1 MRATATWHGHS
12 PQDDILMHSS
22 PCGGKTTAI
31 RALVARFESCVS
43 SSAWG
48 SSSLWMLR
56 PSAPAIAGHVRL
68 SKPYDT
74 LLWYPTAR
82 IASAP
87 DGTPLSKWY
96 LDTVIEEVKS
106 AKQCVVAIDDIDL
119 FDETESSISRVLD
132 ACRNGGCQLVATTRH
147 KPAGRSDV
155 AVINLPS
162 E

>member
-1 MRATATWHGHS
+1 MRATATWHSHAPS
-12 PQDDILMHSS
+12 DDILIHAV
-22 PCGGKTTAI
+22 PGGGKTTAL
-31 RALVARFESCVS
+31 RALVSRFEDCIA

-87 DGTPLSKWY
+87 ENSPLSKWY
-96 LDTVIEEVKS
+96 IDSVVEEVS
-106 AKQCVVAIDDIDL
+106 MAKQCVVVVDDVDL
-119 FDETESSISRVLD
+119 FGDTDDCVKKIID
-132 ACRNGGCQLVATTRH
+132 ACRNGGCQLVASTR
-147 KPAGRSDV
+147 RSPSVMDNV
-155 AVINLPS
+155 VITGIS
-162 E
+162 